1 MKIAMSQKIMYP
13 KKKQLQPIKQRE
25 IKLDKRDAK
34 DLHDLKMQSS
44 LLSSQLGNL
53 QYDYEKK
60 KMAILVEMEAI
71 DKRVMQIMA
80 MLRKKHKIIG
90 KIGLDIQNGKL
101 LI

>member
-1 MKIAMSQKIMYP
+1 MNQEIQYQKNP
-13 KKKQLQPIKQRE
+13 KLKAILPKE
-25 IKLDKRDAK
+25 IKLDGKNAK

-44 LLSSQLGNL
+44 ALSSQLGSL
-53 QYDYEKK
+53 QYDYDKQK
-60 KMAILVEMEAI
+60 HAILVEMERT

>member
-1 MKIAMSQKIMYP
+1 MKA
-13 KKKQLQPIKQRE
+13 IKQRE

-34 DLHDLKMQSS
+34 DLHDCKMHLSV
-44 LLSSQLGNL
+44 LSSQLGNL
-53 QYDYEKK
+53 QFDYEKQK
-60 KMAILVEMEAI
+60 IVILAEMEKT
-71 DKRVMQIMA
+71 DRRVNQTMA

>member
-1 MKIAMSQKIMYP
+1 MSREIQYQKNLKLKTI
-13 KKKQLQPIKQRE
+13 QQPTKE
-25 IKLDKRDAK
+25 IKLNPKDAK

-44 LLSSQLGNL
+44 ALSSQLGSL
-53 QYDYEKK
+53 QYDYDKQK
-60 KMAILVEMEAI
+60 HAIEVEMERT

-90 KIGLDIQNGKL
+90 NIKVDIQNGKL